1 MSTDATQMGTKSVLG
16 SGSRGHGRRTTL
28 KARPRQRSVPIR
40 ASDLA
45 KMTVCE
51 QKLVYEK
58 RYGEWLT
65 RAEARRIRDGNQG
78 HRLYLRQAFLL
89 NPGVRSSETKPWCFI
104 AGAVFGEA
112 AAETAVLRAL
122 RDSVL
127 RRYALGRTFMRLY
140 YRLSPPFANYLV
152 ARPRLQGF
160 VRNALKPAVAIVQW
174 LLERPR

>member
-1 MSTDATQMGTKSVLG
+1 V
-16 SGSRGHGRRTTL
+16 
-28 KARPRQRSVPIR
+28 KAGPRQRSVPIR

-58 RYGEWLT
+58 RYGERLT

-78 HRLYLRQAFLL
+78 HMLYLRQAFLL

-104 AGAVFGEA
+104 ASAVFGEA
-112 AAETAVLRAL
+112 AAETTVLRAL

-127 RRYALGRTFMRLY
+127 RRYTLGRTLMRLY
-140 YRLSPPFANYLV
+140 YRLSPSFAIYLA
-152 ARPRLQGF
+152 ARPRAQGF
-160 VRNALKPAVAIVQW
+160 MRHALKPAVVIVQW